1 MKTVS
6 IDVKS
11 ASIYPRGIYSF
22 NVDLDVEESELTG
35 LLDEMN
41 EDDIISYLEDKGYTI
56 TK

>member
-11 ASIYPRGIYSF
+11 ASISPRGLHFF

-41 EDDIISYLEDKGYTI
+41 KDDIISYLEDKGYTI